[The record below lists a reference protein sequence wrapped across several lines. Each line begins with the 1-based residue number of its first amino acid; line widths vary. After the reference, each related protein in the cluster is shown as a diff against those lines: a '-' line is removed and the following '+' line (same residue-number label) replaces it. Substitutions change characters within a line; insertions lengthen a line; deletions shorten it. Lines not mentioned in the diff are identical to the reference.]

1 MFSSDFSEVNGR
13 YGSGQEV
20 LSGRSIS
27 FSNKKEKR

>member
-20 LSGRSIS
+20 LSGRKIS
-27 FSNKKEKR
+27 TFFRFLC